1 MTAHKDL
8 RSWHLDLVFGRAQF
22 NNFSR
27 GGLKHNSI
35 VMVIYELSSALLL
48 LVGYCCCIVADI
60 CNISAELAIHL
71 WHPLR
76 PRIRAYVSVSAKDI
90 IQWAATAN
98 GLLQLQQMFGASFGE
113 MPFKLGQHLNEVLN
127 DIWEWP
133 KNCPRLGVACRFVTY
148 AHILWCKVFNRLASR
163 GLMRFVILVIVA
175 FWVLGYEILL
185 NVYFMLFVM

>member
-8 RSWHLDLVFGRAQF
+8 RAWHLDLAFGRAQF

-133 KNCPRLGVACRFVTY
+133 RIAHVWGLLAVLSHMRIFYGVKFL
-148 AHILWCKVFNRLASR
+148 I
-163 GLMRFVILVIVA
+163 GLPQGDLC
-175 FWVLGYEILL
+175 GLL
-185 NVYFMLFVM
+185 F